1 MTEGQAGLVWRVAPE
16 GVEPSYARVE
26 SAAGTQPLDAD
37 RQALRP
43 VDTAVPAGTEDRV
56 VVLAENASSGWRAT
70 LDGRPLEAVDPSTSG
85 GLQAFSLGADAGRL
99 EVFHAADHR
108 SGWMTAAGITLL
120 VYVLLAV
127 PVRRRRAGTR

>member
-1 MTEGQAGLVWRVAPE
+1 GA
-16 GVEPSYARVE
+16 
-26 SAAGTQPLDAD
+26 QPLDAD

-43 VDTAVPAGTEDRV
+43 VDTAVPAGSEDRV
-56 VVLAENASSGWRAT
+56 VVLAEDASSGWRAT
-70 LDGRPLEAVDPSTSG
+70 LDGRPLEAVDPATTG
-85 GLQAFSLGADAGRL
+85 GLQTFALGGAGGRL